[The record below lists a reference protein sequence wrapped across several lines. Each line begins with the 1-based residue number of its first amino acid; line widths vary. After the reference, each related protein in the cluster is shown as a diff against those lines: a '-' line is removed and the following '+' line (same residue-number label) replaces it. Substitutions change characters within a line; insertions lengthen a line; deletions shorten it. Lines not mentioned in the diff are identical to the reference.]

1 MEFLF
6 LPQSLRNYPGRG
18 IACIACVLWSLRRG
32 THTQY
37 SPNTHLILTQYT
49 PKLYVLQHITQLF
62 FGFIN
67 DYSKLFSTFAIEFP
81 I

>member
-6 LPQSLRNYPGRG
+6 LPRSLRDYPGRG

-37 SPNTHLILTQYT
+37 TPNTHLILTQYSPNT
-49 PKLYVLQHITQLF
+49 HLNYMFYNISRNYF
-62 FGFIN
+62 WI
-67 DYSKLFSTFAIEFP
+67 Y
-81 I
+81 